1 MRWSVAVQRA
11 ADQENADAEQHPQT
25 QTHKTETQCGTDR
38 SVILR
43 SLPLVHCGPCKN
55 VAMRGCSEF
64 LSTNENV
71 NRK

>member
-1 MRWSVAVQRA
+1 MRWSVPVQRA

-43 SLPLVHCGPCKN
+43 SLPLVQCGPARTSRC
-55 VAMRGCSEF
+55 VEAASFYQLTR
-64 LSTNENV
+64 T
-71 NRK
+71 